1 MSPSQRNDFLWEGF
15 FIVIGGE
22 FNMQMKWIVGWLILM
37 SGIGLTGCG
46 NASKNQSSSQK
57 ASVMEPADIES
68 LDSSMITDVGALETV
83 NNSQEGLYRMK
94 NSTTVEPGLATKIV
108 KPTQNGIVYTFHLR
122 KNLKWSNGD
131 PLTANDF
138 VYAWRRTVTPATKAP
153 DSYMYLPIKNAAAIE
168 KGKLS
173 PTKLGVTAINATTF
187 RVELARVTPYF
198 KYLCASVPFLPQ
210 NPKVVQKYGKAYG
223 TAADKTVYD
232 GPFIV
237 RGWSPSV
244 SNWTLKRNPNYWDKK
259 AVKLKTVQFSTVKS
273 PQTALSLYQ
282 SGKLDNITLA
292 GQQAAH
298 EKNNKGYISYSH
310 GETDYIAYNFRNR
323 ALRNLNIRRAISLTI
338 NRQSL
343 VNNVLKNG
351 SKAPTGLVPEEIAQ
365 NPANGKDFA
374 SDTKSQTAV
383 AYNPQLAK
391 KLWQRGLSQ
400 LHLKKLSL
408 NLVCYDVDSFR
419 NSAEFIQSSAE
430 KNLKGLSIHIN
441 VEPKVQ
447 AITKMQS
454 KKGYDLGFTNW
465 IASYPELNEFFQLLN
480 TGNANN
486 AGNYS
491 NKQYDTYYDRAN
503 GVDSLNAKKRYQD
516 FQKAELIAM
525 KDQAIL
531 AVNQGQMARLNNP
544 ELKGVSYAA
553 ASGISLKNA
562 YKVSK

>member
-1 MSPSQRNDFLWEGF
+1 M
-15 FIVIGGE
+15 
-22 FNMQMKWIVGWLILM
+22 
-37 SGIGLTGCG
+37 
-46 NASKNQSSSQK
+46 
-57 ASVMEPADIES
+57 
-68 LDSSMITDVGALETV
+68 
-83 NNSQEGLYRMK
+83 
-94 NSTTVEPGLATKIV
+94 
-108 KPTQNGIVYTFHLR
+108 
-122 KNLKWSNGD
+122 
-131 PLTANDF
+131 
-138 VYAWRRTVTPATKAP
+138 VT
-153 DSYMYLPIKNAAAIE
+153 
-168 KGKLS
+168 
-173 PTKLGVTAINATTF
+173 
-187 RVELARVTPYF
+187 
-198 KYLCASVPFLPQ
+198 
-210 NPKVVQKYGKAYG
+210 
-223 TAADKTVYD
+223 
-232 GPFIV
+232 
-237 RGWSPSV
+237 SV